1 MAVQEPSKVLLDL
14 APANIQQL
22 TRDGSDLV
30 IETVDGQ
37 SIKILDFYVDSGSGT
52 SQLYLVDESGEIV
65 WAQLG
70 PAAADG
76 SVAVA
81 SYIPQGEMADFAM
94 VTAAE
99 SSSDDGVAGW
109 AILGALGAAGTIAA
123 VASAGGGGSS
133 GGGSDADT
141 TAPDAPA
148 NVAVSDDGTTVSGD
162 GEPGATVTVTDPD
175 GVVIGEGTVDDDG
188 QFVVELDEPQ
198 TDGEAL
204 DVTQTDAAGNESE
217 PTNVVA
223 PDTTTPDAPAN
234 VAVSDDGTTVSGD
247 GEPGAT
253 VTVTDPDGVVIGEGT
268 VDDDGQFVVELDEPQ
283 TDGEALDVTQTDAAG
298 NESEPTNVVAP
309 DTTAPDAP
317 ANVVVSDDGT
327 TVSGDGEPGATV
339 TITDPDGVVIGEG
352 TVDDNGQ
359 FVVELDEPQTDGEAL
374 DVTQTDAAGNE
385 SEPTNVVAPDTTAPD
400 APANVV
406 VSDDGTTV
414 SGDGEPG
421 ATVTVTDPDGVVIG
435 EGTVEDNGQ
444 FVVELDEPQTDGEA
458 LDVTQTD
465 AAGNESEPTNVVAP
479 DTTAPDVTL
488 DPLIT
493 NDTTPALSGTVDD
506 PDATITVTV
515 DGTDYDATNNGDGTW
530 SLPDDTLAELPEGD
544 STVTV
549 TATDA
554 AGNET
559 VVDETVTVD
568 TTGPSDGD
576 GLNSIGFDDGGDE
589 LLSADEAA
597 SVTLSGQLEPGNTI
611 TSLVI
616 SDGTNEITVD
626 PADISIDAA
635 GVVTVVGQDLSG
647 LVDGEITVT
656 AEVTDEAGNTGTITD
671 TTTLDATAPTVA
683 LDPLTT
689 NDTTPALSG
698 TVDDPDATITVTVDG
713 TDYDATNNGD
723 GTWSLA
729 DDTLAALPEGDSTVT
744 VTATDAA
751 GNETVV
757 DETVTVD
764 TTGPSD
770 GDGLNS
776 IAFDDGGDEL
786 LSADEAANVTLS
798 GQLEPGNT
806 ITSLVISD
814 GTNEVTVAAAD
825 ISIDA
830 AGVVTVAGQDLS
842 GLTDGELTVTAEVT
856 DAAGNTG
863 TITDTTTLDAT
874 APAAPLIEL
883 SNDTNVDGDGITSDG
898 NVAVT
903 GIEPEASWEFSVDG
917 GTTWEPGAGDSF
929 VLPEGVYAE
938 GDVQAR
944 QTDEA
949 GNTSEPG
956 ELGAVE
962 VDSTAPAVPV
972 VDASDGTVLSG
983 SAEAGTT
990 INIDVDNDGSIDNNV
1005 VADAAGNWSV
1015 LFDPALPDATE
1026 VSVTASDEA
1035 GNTSDPASVTTDV
1048 DLADTTPPSAP
1059 LISAVDDVGP
1069 ETGELSSGESTDD
1082 QQPTLMGTAEAGS
1095 IVEVF
1100 QDGLSIGIATADA
1113 VGNWSLTPDALAEG
1127 DYSFTA
1133 AATDAVGNVSVESS
1147 AFELTIDITAPD
1159 VTLDPLTTNDTT
1171 PALSGTVDD
1180 PDATITVTVDGT
1192 DYDATNNGDGTWSLP
1207 DGTLAELPEGDST
1220 VTVTATDAAGN
1231 ETVVDETVTV
1241 DTTGPSD
1248 GDGLN
1253 SIAFDDGGDEL
1264 LSADE
1269 AANVT
1274 LSGQVEP
1281 GNTITS
1287 LVISDGTNEVTVAAA
1302 DISIDAAGVVTV
1314 AGQDLSGLA
1323 DGELTVTAEVED
1335 EAGNTGTITD
1345 TTTLDTT
1352 APDDTLNSVSF
1363 DDGGDE
1369 LLSADEAGSV
1379 TLSGQ
1384 LEPGNAITSLVISD
1398 GTNEVTVDPA
1408 DISIDAAGVV
1418 TVVGQDLSGLV
1429 DGELTVTAEVED
1441 AAGNTGTITDTTTL
1455 DATAPTVALDPL
1467 TTNDTTPAL
1476 SGTVDDPDATI
1487 TVTVDGTD
1495 YDAIN
1500 NGDGTWSL
1508 ADDSFPALAEGDNDI
1523 TVTATDTAG
1532 NSRSV
1537 PGVVVVDVTPP
1548 ETGDGLNS
1556 IAFLDGDGVVDDAEV
1571 TSVALSGQVEVDSTV
1586 DSIVISDSDDATAD
1600 IVVDAADI
1608 TLDPDTGEVTVEG
1621 QDLSSLTDGGLV
1633 VTMTVTDATGNTGT
1647 VTDTST
1653 LNAVDDDPQAF
1664 STDTS
1669 LLGLVGLDALGLLDL
1684 SDQDLA
1690 AYDQDGDL
1698 REVVVTNSALIG
1710 VTLGAIG
1717 LDYSTA
1723 LADELGLSVVPDS
1736 DSGILNVLG
1745 PSYWLTITDAG
1756 GGDIDNLAIN
1766 EFLATVHYANSTL
1779 DLSLLGGT
1787 EVEVTDSRDATDSA
1801 DSGSL
1806 VGLTLLSLQS
1816 MPDYIQEGTTGDDTL
1831 TGDGGHDRLYGYE
1844 GNDILIGGGG
1854 NDILRGGA
1862 GDDTLQIGD
1871 DGFVMVDGGDGFDT
1885 LELDGGFDL
1894 DATLVQGDMQNLERI
1909 DLVDGDAGSTL
1920 TLNEESVIEL
1930 TDTDNILQIAGDE
1943 SDTLN
1948 VSGATA
1954 TGNQQDID
1962 GSVYAEYDLGSTTLL
1977 VDETVNVEVA

>member
-99 SSSDDGVAGW
+99 PSSDDGVAGW

-234 VAVSDDGTTVSGD
+234 VVVSDDGTTVSGD

-309 DTTAPDAP
+309 DTTAPD
-317 ANVVVSDDGT
+317 
-327 TVSGDGEPGATV
+327 
-339 TITDPDGVVIGEG
+339 
-352 TVDDNGQ
+352 
-359 FVVELDEPQTDGEAL
+359 
-374 DVTQTDAAGNE
+374 
-385 SEPTNVVAPDTTAPD
+385 
-400 APANVV
+400 
-406 VSDDGTTV
+406 
-414 SGDGEPG
+414 
-421 ATVTVTDPDGVVIG
+421 
-435 EGTVEDNGQ
+435 
-444 FVVELDEPQTDGEA
+444 
-458 LDVTQTD
+458 
-465 AAGNESEPTNVVAP
+465 
-479 DTTAPDVTL
+479 VTL

-515 DGTDYDATNNGDGTW
+515 DGTEYDATNNGDGTW

-616 SDGTNEITVD
+616 SDGTNEVIVAA
-626 PADISIDAA
+626 ADISIDAA
-635 GVVTVVGQDLSG
+635 GVVTVVGQDLSS
-647 LVDGEITVT
+647 LDDGELTVT
-656 AEVTDEAGNTGTITD
+656 AEVEDAAGNTGTITD
-671 TTTLDATAPTVA
+671 TTTLDATAPDVA

-698 TVDDPDATITVTVDG
+698 TVDDPDATITITVDG

-751 GNETVV
+751 GNEVSV
-757 DETVTVD
+757 DETVTID

-786 LSADEAANVTLS
+786 LSTDEAGSVTLS
-798 GQLEPGNT
+798 GQLEPGNA

-814 GTNEVTVAAAD
+814 GTDEITVDPAD

-830 AGVVTVAGQDLS
+830 AGVVTVASQDLS
-842 GLTDGELTVTAEVT
+842 GLVDGEITVTAEVT

-990 INIDVDNDGSIDNNV
+990 INIDVDNDGSIDSTV

-1192 DYDATNNGDGTWSLP
+1192 EYDATNNGDGTWSLP

-1269 AANVT
+1269 AASVT

-1281 GNTITS
+1281 GNTITN
-1287 LVISDGTNEVTVAAA
+1287 LVISDGTNEITVDPA

-1335 EAGNTGTITD
+1335 
-1345 TTTLDTT
+1345 
-1352 APDDTLNSVSF
+1352 
-1363 DDGGDE
+1363 
-1369 LLSADEAGSV
+1369 
-1379 TLSGQ
+1379 
-1384 LEPGNAITSLVISD
+1384 
-1398 GTNEVTVDPA
+1398 
-1408 DISIDAAGVV
+1408 AA
-1418 TVVGQDLSGLV
+1418 S
-1429 DGELTVTAEVED
+1429 
-1441 AAGNTGTITDTTTL
+1441 NTGTITDTTTL